1 MKEGTAL
8 KKKLFA
14 LNHISRKKEEIL
26 KVLAYE
32 FYFHDPLKGIQFAG
46 IFPERRKDPKRVN
59 RDDIKKLGESLTGK
73 RLDSKKLS
81 FN

>member
-1 MKEGTAL
+1 M
-8 KKKLFA
+8 
-14 LNHISRKKEEIL
+14 

-46 IFPERRKDPKRVN
+46 IFPERRKDLKRVN
-59 RDDIKKLGESLTGK
+59 RGDIKKLGGSLIGK

-81 FN
+81 FNKVTFDSDTGRIIRPKGSW

>member
-1 MKEGTAL
+1 M
-8 KKKLFA
+8 
-14 LNHISRKKEEIL
+14 

-46 IFPERRKDPKRVN
+46 IFPERRKDLKRVN
-59 RDDIKKLGESLTGK
+59 RSDIKKLGESLIGK

-81 FN
+81 FNKVTFDSDTGRIIRPKASW